1 MKRDIFWRDGQLLHT
16 LDGDAGEAWERIVVP
31 KHRRA
36 DVLCMAHDHH
46 MSGYLAHKKM
56 VEHLK
61 RLYTWPG
68 IGRDIQIWCNTCDPC
83 QRIKKGNIYKAPLK
97 LLSVIEAPNGVM
109 AFDLVG
115 PFPRSKDGFKY
126 VLTGIC
132 LHSKFPEGMCKSRN
146 GS

>member
-36 DVLCMAHDHH
+36 DVLRMAHDHH
-46 MSGYLAHKKM
+46 MSGHLAHKKM

-68 IGRDIQIWCNTCDPC
+68 IGVTPVTHVKELRRAIY
-83 QRIKKGNIYKAPLK
+83 IKP
-97 LLSVIEAPNGVM
+97 
-109 AFDLVG
+109 
-115 PFPRSKDGFKY
+115 
-126 VLTGIC
+126 
-132 LHSKFPEGMCKSRN
+132 H
-146 GS
+146 